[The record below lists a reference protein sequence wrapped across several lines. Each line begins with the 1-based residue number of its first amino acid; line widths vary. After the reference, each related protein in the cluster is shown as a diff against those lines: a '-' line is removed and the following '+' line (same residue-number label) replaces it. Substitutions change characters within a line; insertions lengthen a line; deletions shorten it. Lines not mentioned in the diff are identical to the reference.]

1 MSSKAKVR
9 FLSSLMS
16 RSSSRNFSSS
26 ISRRHQPAV
35 HVRTDLSYI
44 SGPSGHGIPPL
55 TTMTIGQA
63 VDQAADLY
71 GDLEGVVDVAQEQR
85 RTFTQLQAE
94 ITSLAAGFIELGLE
108 PSSRIG
114 IWGPSTLEWFV
125 TQFAAAKA
133 GLVLVNINPAYQAEE
148 LKYCIN
154 KVGIQAIVCQ
164 DRFKSQNYYQ
174 LIQQIAPELGHG
186 YSCSTTLNS
195 SSVPTLKHVIVVSSK
210 KNVKTSAKPG
220 TWKFNDILNNA
231 GSAAH
236 SRLADLETKI
246 VAQSPANIQFTS
258 GTTGS
263 PKGVVLSHYALV
275 NNSRQLGHRLG
286 YDNGQLEGTNSS
298 LQDQHR
304 ICLSVPMHH
313 CFGNV
318 AGTICGMMHGAACVV
333 PAPSF
338 NGSACAAAVESE
350 QCTALYGTPTMFIDI
365 LENIRQI
372 PRDLSSL
379 QTGIMAGAPCPREL
393 CKSVIAEMGMDNLC
407 VAYGLTETSTAVT
420 QGFSSDSLDM
430 MTGTVGFPTNHIEI
444 AVMDENMQIVPA
456 GKPGELVSRGFST
469 MLGYW
474 GDKEKTRETITA
486 EGWLRSGDTAV
497 MDTNGY
503 VRIVG
508 RIKDMIIRGGE
519 NIYPREIEEF
529 LHTHPDVQEAQ
540 VFGVADERMGEEV
553 AVWIRLNKSTAFNGD
568 IEASDIKNYC
578 KGNLA
583 HFKIPRYIE
592 FVDSFPLTATG
603 KIQKFQLKAI
613 MEEKLEMEQKLA
625 EEQRIFRN
633 CPESESHNV
642 VENINFESNQKSINA
657 I

>member
-1 MSSKAKVR
+1 M
-9 FLSSLMS
+9 
-16 RSSSRNFSSS
+16 
-26 ISRRHQPAV
+26 
-35 HVRTDLSYI
+35 T
-44 SGPSGHGIPPL
+44 GPSGHGIPPL
-55 TTMTIGQA
+55 TTMTIGRA

-71 GDLEGVVDVAQEQR
+71 GDLEGLVDVAQHQR
-85 RTFTQLQAE
+85 RSFTQLQAE
-94 ITSLAAGFIELGLE
+94 ITSLAAGFVQLGLE
-108 PSSRIG
+108 PGSRIG
-114 IWGPSTLEWFV
+114 IWGPSTLEWYV

-133 GLVLVNINPAYQAEE
+133 GLVLVNINPAYQADE

-164 DRFKSQNYYQ
+164 DRFKSQDYYQ
-174 LIQQIAPELGHG
+174 LIQQIAPELGQN
-186 YSCSTTLNS
+186 YSNTLNS
-195 SSVPTLKHVIVVSSK
+195 SSVPTLKHVIIISSK
-210 KNVKTSAKPG
+210 KNVRKSAKPG
-220 TWKFNDILNNA
+220 TWRFNDILSNA
-231 GSAAH
+231 GSDAH
-236 SRLADLETKI
+236 NRLADLEAKI
-246 VAQSPANIQFTS
+246 DAQSPANIQFTS

-286 YDNGQLEGTNSS
+286 YDNGHLEGSNRSP
-298 LQDQHR
+298 QEQHR

-338 NGSACAAAVESE
+338 NGPACAATIESE
-350 QCTALYGTPTMFIDI
+350 KCTALYGTPTMFIDI

-420 QGFSSDSLDM
+420 QGFSSDSLDL

-444 AVMDENMQIVPA
+444 GVMDENMQIVPA
-456 GKPGELVSRGFST
+456 GTPGELVSRGFST

-474 GDKEKTRETITA
+474 GDEEKTRETITA
-486 EGWLRSGDTAV
+486 DGWLRSGDTAV

-529 LHTHPDVQEAQ
+529 LHTHPQVQEAQ
-540 VFGVADERMGEEV
+540 VFGVADDRMGEEV
-553 AVWIRLNKSTAFNGD
+553 AVWIRLNKGAAFNGD
-568 IEASDIKNYC
+568 IQASDIKNFC

-613 MEEKLEMEQKLA
+613 MEEKLKMERKLT
-625 EEQRIFRN
+625 EEQRLFEIA
-633 CPESESHNV
+633 PKLESHDFV
-642 VENINFESNQKSINA
+642 EKENIESKPIEKSVNA
-657 I
+657 AQL